1 MAKFPF
7 FSTKALSKFSLK
19 ISPILKNRAVLYF
32 LLLLAIIDSVVFATK
47 GDNMSIAVLLLV
59 GFLTTFFCKNMIVV
73 LAIALCATHLFKYGI
88 ENAMEGFKEGADEDN
103 TMDDMP
109 TADEDPTEMEIPDM
123 TGADTDEIINDAK
136 ATTDKLVA
144 SKEAKVKDL
153 EKELGDLQTSQ
164 KNILTGIT
172 ELESFLNRAE
182 GFMQKYEKYA
192 KKPE

>member
-1 MAKFPF
+1 
-7 FSTKALSKFSLK
+7 
-19 ISPILKNRAVLYF
+19 
-32 LLLLAIIDSVVFATK
+32 
-47 GDNMSIAVLLLV
+47 
-59 GFLTTFFCKNMIVV
+59 
-73 LAIALCATHLFKYGI
+73 
-88 ENAMEGFKEGADEDN
+88 MEGFKEGADEDN
-103 TMDDMP
+103 IMDDMP
-109 TADEDPTEMEIPDM
+109 SADEDPTEMEIPDM